1 MNTTEYPRPFE
12 TPTNRPLLDA
22 WKEGR
27 LSLQHCIECGRDF
40 YFPRPFCPHCWSTHL
55 DWRDHSG
62 QGRIVSFSRIHRHI
76 HEAFRAESP
85 TVLAEIEL
93 DAGPLMLARVV
104 GEAQQSVSIGAS
116 VKLLPPDQ
124 AKRSPSYVRTGL
136 TWREH

>member
-12 TPTNRPLLDA
+12 TSTNRPLLDA

-85 TVLAEIEL
+85 TVIAEIRLE
-93 DAGPLMLARVV
+93 AGPLMLARVV
-104 GEAQQSVSIGAS
+104 GEVQQSDLVGAS
-116 VKLLPPDQ
+116 VKLVSPEQ
-124 AKRSPSYVRTGL
+124 AKRFPLPTFQMA
-136 TWREH
+136 